1 MSPVTDFEQI
11 FPKDGDLPS
20 ELDVFNQDNK
30 ERQMREKI
38 ESVKNELN
46 RIKREREEKAANE
59 RKVGNSAEI
68 EIED

>member
-1 MSPVTDFEQI
+1 
-11 FPKDGDLPS
+11 
-20 ELDVFNQDNK
+20 
-30 ERQMREKI
+30 MREKI